1 MLPRRARDAKVRL
14 QMQRTLS
21 GRHPCSGNQFGTID
35 HFGLGENIAQ
45 VRFTVESE
53 ISSWRAISLLL
64 APSRTMPTIS
74 RSFAVRMAGRSSSSC
89 RQSRMA
95 SSTSGSTAWS
105 PLALFAGERHVAHQ
119 RDTGDDPPLAADK
132 DLGHVAH
139 VIRQH
144 KFMIVMPVAVAEPRR
159 HRRHGGVLVAK
170 VRRQKRIQRLEVFQI
185 LLVRIIGN
193 IMQYIVFGF

>member
-1 MLPRRARDAKVRL
+1 MRFYRRERDIQLA
-14 QMQRTLS
+14 
-21 GRHPCSGNQFGTID
+21 GNQLIAGAFAHHADDFPLFRRQDGGQIIFFLQAVANGQLYQRQ
-35 HFGLGENIAQ
+35 HRLG
-45 VRFTVESE
+45 
-53 ISSWRAISLLL
+53 
-64 APSRTMPTIS
+64 
-74 RSFAVRMAGRSSSSC
+74 
-89 RQSRMA
+89 
-95 SSTSGSTAWS
+95 